1 MDFNNNNTT
10 MTENSIKEV
19 VAEYFHLEESDLSIP
34 SRECKLVEARH
45 IAMSLCREF
54 TSLSFGRI
62 GQAFNRDH
70 ASVMHAMKAVSNQIE
85 TNQKYAKQFEKI
97 KELLLRFELTNTN
110 EDVFMENDFY
120 KPEVKEPAKPIKPCK
135 PINMSKYV
143 CPFKDIPVKTHE
155 FSGYRVHSL

>member
-1 MDFNNNNTT
+1 
-10 MTENSIKEV
+10 
-19 VAEYFHLEESDLSIP
+19 
-34 SRECKLVEARH
+34 
-45 IAMSLCREF
+45 MSLCREF

-70 ASVMHAMKAVSNQIE
+70 ASVMHAMKSVSNQLE
-85 TNQKYAKQFEKI
+85 TDPKYVKQFEKI

-110 EDVFMENDFY
+110 EDVFMENDCY
-120 KPEVKEPAKPIKPCK
+120 PEVKDPVKIIKPCK

-155 FSGYRVHSL
+155 FSGYKVHQI

>member
-1 MDFNNNNTT
+1 
-10 MTENSIKEV
+10 MTENSIKET

-34 SRECKLVEARH
+34 SREQNLVEARH

-70 ASVMHAMKAVSNQIE
+70 ASVMHAMKSVSNQLE
-85 TNQKYAKQFEKI
+85 TDPKYVKQFEKI

-110 EDVFMENDFY
+110 EDVFMEND
-120 KPEVKEPAKPIKPCK
+120 C
-135 PINMSKYV
+135 
-143 CPFKDIPVKTHE
+143 
-155 FSGYRVHSL
+155 